1 MKALMYNI
9 TMSKNGGRDVASGFT
24 IIEVMLVLAVTGF
37 LFVGILGG
45 MSGSLARQ
53 RYKDAVQDTA
63 DNFRRMYSYVVDTQV
78 YSRDNDSVCY
88 GLTSDAIEG
97 SSLVSN
103 NKNTGRGRSDCVV
116 YGLVATI
123 ANSHIE
129 FTELIGKE
137 YEVVREEVAKN
148 DGKDTDMLKDIEVL
162 QLADANNVVASANSS
177 GACTSIGLVNLLE
190 ASDSRWG
197 TRILDTNGNELAAT
211 ILIFRSPKT
220 GIIRTYVMDGTPR
233 DNDKII
239 RYDDFSEE
247 SHSCTEKNILD
258 TYGINEYIGEYKTEG
273 DEKVFK
279 SNFTEKELKICI
291 SSGDTGVYDGRMR
304 MIKIAKGGRSSSAIA
319 LIDMDDEDANECD

>member
-1 MKALMYNI
+1 MYNI

-37 LFVGILGG
+37 LFIGILGG

-63 DNFRRMYSYVVDTQV
+63 DSLRRMYSYVVDTQV
-78 YSRDNDSVCY
+78 YTRENDSVCY
-88 GLTSDAIEG
+88 GLTSDAIG
-97 SSLVSN
+97 NSSLISN
-103 NKNTGRGRSDCVV
+103 SKNTGRGRSDCVV

-129 FTELIGKE
+129 FTELVGKE
-137 YEVVREEVAKN
+137 YEVVREEVADK
-148 DGKDTDMLKDIEVL
+148 DKKDTDTMKDIEVL
-162 QLADANNVVASANSS
+162 QLAGANNVVASAKQNGTCSN
-177 GACTSIGLVNLLE
+177 IGLVNLLE
-190 ASDSRWG
+190 SSDSRWG
-197 TRILDTNGNELAAT
+197 TRILDTDGNELATT
-211 ILIFRSPKT
+211 ILIFRSPQS
-220 GIIRTYVMDGTPR
+220 GVIRTYVMDGTPKNG
-233 DNDKII
+233 DNII
-239 RYDDFSEE
+239 RYDEFSEE
-247 SHSCTEKNILD
+247 THDCTEKNILD
-258 TYGINEYIGEYKTEG
+258 TYGINEYIGKYETEG

-319 LIDMDDEDANECD
+319 LIDMDDEDANECN